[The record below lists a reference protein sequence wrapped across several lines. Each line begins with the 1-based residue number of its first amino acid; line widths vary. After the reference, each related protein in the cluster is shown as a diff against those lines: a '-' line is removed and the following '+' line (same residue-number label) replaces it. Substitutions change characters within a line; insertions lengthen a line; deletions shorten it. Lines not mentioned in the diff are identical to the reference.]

1 MINQL
6 KTSQHKTSSR
16 LLIAAAITAAIG
28 ATSLASAESLSA
40 DISEGR
46 KEGQI
51 IGAYTLN
58 RHLNPFKIDVD
69 VEGTTA
75 LLSGEVEEAVDKD
88 LAEQI
93 ALGVDGVDK
102 VDNQIKVNPDYK
114 PVAKAKGEQDF
125 GEVVS
130 DATITASVKSKLLW
144 NEHTDG
150 LDINVDTRAGNVTL
164 TGVAD
169 STASKELA
177 ERLAVNTEGVRDV
190 TNDLRVETKS
200 SQNGAGTTGTGT
212 AGAADAGDAI
222 SDSWITSKVKTTF
235 LLSRNISGSDIGI
248 TTHDGVVTL
257 TGAVDSGAERDLAVE
272 VAKDIRG
279 VKAVKAGNL
288 EVKS

>member
-1 MINQL
+1 MSKQRIIQQRNAWQS
-6 KTSQHKTSSR
+6 KAGTR
-16 LLIAAAITAAIG
+16 LLIAAAVATAIG

-58 RHLNPFKIDVD
+58 RHLNPFRIDVD
-69 VEGTTA
+69 VEGNTA

-102 VDNQIKVNPDYK
+102 VDNRIKVNPDYT
-114 PVAKAKGEQDF
+114 PVAKTDGQRDF
-125 GEVVS
+125 GGVVS

-150 LDINVDTRAGNVTL
+150 LDINVDTRDGIVTL
-164 TGVAD
+164 SGAAD
-169 STASKELA
+169 STASRELA
-177 ERLAVNTEGVRDV
+177 GRLAANTEGVRDV
-190 TNDLRVETKS
+190 SNDLRVETKS
-200 SQNGAGTTGTGT
+200 GQSRASA
-212 AGAADAGDAI
+212 AGADHTGDAI

-235 LLSRNISGSDIGI
+235 LLSRDISSSDIGI

-257 TGAVDSGAERDLAVE
+257 TGQVDSGAERDLAVE